1 MPSCELEIRFLPIQ
15 SKSTQFDRTDNN
27 PAEDMVDKD
36 THNHHT
42 LNVDTAPD
50 ATSQA
55 DLTALPGNQS
65 ARSAT
70 RLAIGSLSAEA
81 EDYHPR
87 QTTPR
92 EVSVE
97 PNEEPPEGDLDTT
110 RGPMLLTWEPT
121 T

>member
-1 MPSCELEIRFLPIQ
+1 MLFCELGTRFLLTR
-15 SKSTQFDRTDNN
+15 SRLTQFDMTDND
-27 PAEDMVDKD
+27 PAEDTVDKD

-50 ATSQA
+50 ATSQG

-65 ARSAT
+65 AQSAT

-81 EDYHPR
+81 EDHHPR

-97 PNEEPPEGDLDTT
+97 PDEEPPEGDLDTP
-110 RGPMLLTWEPT
+110 RGLMLSTWEPMT
-121 T
+121 